1 MRYNACVA
9 NNTLKIKK
17 KEKQMP
23 NLNEQLK
30 PLFTTFLWDILYTLD
45 GQKHF
50 VGSEGFDSTLI
61 AKYLGADLWFDAENP
76 YSPTE
81 AREHIK
87 WYAEDWFA
95 QNDFEIVWANCIP
108 KILRDNVAQWA
119 NLFHLNQ
126 VEMRLLTFCVLLH
139 SQNLL
144 TRFAANLGELDD
156 SGACHALSVLLR
168 LPENEIVAA
177 FHHRA
182 TLKTVGLL
190 SLDSNNEYYLR
201 GKIDMLSNKFAELMM
216 KERLSPVD
224 MLKAH
229 IQAAPTTELSMND
242 FAHLGVL
249 GEAALQHT
257 KHAFATQQAGCNILL
272 HGAAGVGKTEFT
284 RVLSQAVGVE
294 LFEISWEDEDG
305 DPADRDDRL
314 NALRMAQSILSGQ
327 NVMLMFDEVED
338 VFDRSQRSFSL
349 NKAWLNRH
357 LENNPVPT
365 VWICNQVHLIDP
377 SVIRRFDMVIEMKAP
392 PARIRAEMI
401 RGFTQDFY
409 SESQIQGLA
418 EHDALVPAI
427 LKQAHKVTQNMH
439 DWQPEQ
445 QGELFRTLLKNTLY
459 AQGNFQPLQS
469 QSKLPEIYNIEWVN
483 SKQDLNAIAQGMAKA
498 GRGSLCL
505 YGAAGTGKSAYA
517 AWLAQQADKRI
528 IYKRASDLLDKYVG
542 ETEQRIAAAFEEA
555 QAENAVLVFDE
566 VDSFLQ
572 DRRGARQSWEV
583 SHVNEMLTQMESY
596 NGIFVASTNLMHN
609 LDQAALRRFDF
620 KIEFGYLRSEQAWA
634 LFRAHA
640 EKMGLDLSGGIHHLQ
655 AELVRLKNV
664 AAGDFAV
671 LAKQARIKPFANA
684 QDLLKALQAECAMK
698 EGTKGAV
705 GFV

>member
-1 MRYNACVA
+1 M
-9 NNTLKIKK
+9 T
-17 KEKQMP
+17 
-23 NLNEQLK
+23 LNEQLK
-30 PLFTTFLWDILYTLD
+30 PLFTQFLWDILYTLD

-61 AKYLGADLWFDAENP
+61 TKYLNADAWFNTENP
-76 YSPTE
+76 YSPTD
-81 AREHIK
+81 AREQIK
-87 WYAEDWFA
+87 HHAETWFA
-95 QNDFEIVWANCIP
+95 QNDFETVWTNAIP
-108 KILRDNVAQWA
+108 QILRDNVQQWLE
-119 NLFHLNQ
+119 LFHLNH
-126 VEMRLLTFCVLLH
+126 VETRLLTFCVLLH
-139 SQNLL
+139 SQNML
-144 TRFAANLGELDD
+144 TRFVSPLGELDD
-156 SGACHALSVLLR
+156 SAACYALSVLLK
-168 LPENEIVAA
+168 LPENEIAAA
-177 FHHRA
+177 FHHKG
-182 TLKTVGLL
+182 TLKTIGLL

-201 GKIDMLSNKFAELMM
+201 GKIDILSNKFAELMM
-216 KERLSPVD
+216 KERMSPVD
-224 MLKAH
+224 MLKEH
-229 IQAAPTTELSMND
+229 IQAAPNTQLTPQN

-249 GEAALQHT
+249 NEAALQHV
-257 KHAFATQQAGCNILL
+257 KHAFATQQKGCNILL

-284 RVLSQAVGVE
+284 RVLSQAAGVE

-314 NALRMAQSILSGQ
+314 NALRMAQSILAGQ

-365 VWICNQVHLIDP
+365 VWICNHVHMIDP

-392 PARIRAEMI
+392 PTRVRAEMI
-401 RGFTQDFY
+401 RGYTHTFY
-409 SESQIQGLA
+409 NESQIQGLA

-427 LKQAHKVTQNMH
+427 LKQAHKVTQNMPN
-439 DWQPEQ
+439 WQPEQ
-445 QGELFRTLLKNTLY
+445 QGELFRTLLKNTLH

-469 QSKLPEIYNIEWVN
+469 QSKLPEIYNVAWVN
-483 SKQDLNAIAQGMAKA
+483 SKQDLNAIAQGVAKA
-498 GRGSLCL
+498 GRGTLCL

-517 AWLAQQADKRI
+517 AWLAKQADKRI

-555 QAENAVLVFDE
+555 QAEDAVLVFDE

-596 NGIFVASTNLMHN
+596 TGIFIASTNLMHN

-620 KIEFGYLRSEQAWA
+620 KIEFGYLRGEQAWG
-634 LFRAHA
+634 LFCAYA
-640 EKMGLDLSGGIHHLQ
+640 AKLGLDLSGGTRHLE
-655 AELVRLKNV
+655 AEIVRLKNV

-671 LAKQARIKPFANA
+671 LAKQARIAPFASPEA
-684 QDLLKALQAECAMK
+684 MLKALQAECAMK
-698 EGTKGAV
+698 EGAKGAV